1 MQKPIRFSTVIFCF
15 VVFFFQFLIRLGN
28 QFETAN
34 KFRIHDWK
42 FVANTYIAEIWSK
55 QVARPSNGSIA
66 LAIHTKLSATAAA
79 AASAS
84 HLQQLVFR
92 PLVCIYTCFVCLLDG
107 LPFFSLQNEKQKKS
121 SSCVVSSHHLVWTIY
136 FSQKK
141 RSIQTNHLPCK
152 STIIFKFFSMISVFY
167 ARQNLWS
174 TDVYALCMK
183 RCIALRTGRETEQ
196 EKGKENWF
204 DEWQKAYAHARTVDW
219 LLGDRKCERAEGLN
233 QPKNC
238 CGDWAIFLLPLSG
251 ARLIVKSVRGSHFN
265 FIMEFCAL
273 NFTHAKTQRHF
284 VINIIMM
291 KQYAARA
298 ALKMYTS

>member
-1 MQKPIRFSTVIFCF
+1 
-15 VVFFFQFLIRLGN
+15 
-28 QFETAN
+28 
-34 KFRIHDWK
+34 
-42 FVANTYIAEIWSK
+42 
-55 QVARPSNGSIA
+55 
-66 LAIHTKLSATAAA
+66 
-79 AASAS
+79 
-84 HLQQLVFR
+84 
-92 PLVCIYTCFVCLLDG
+92 
-107 LPFFSLQNEKQKKS
+107 
-121 SSCVVSSHHLVWTIY
+121 
-136 FSQKK
+136 
-141 RSIQTNHLPCK
+141 
-152 STIIFKFFSMISVFY
+152 MISVFY

-183 RCIALRTGRETEQ
+183 RCSALRTGRETEQ

-273 NFTHAKTQRHF
+273 NVTHAKTQRHF